1 MTESTSAPITPTH
14 SKPLNI
20 SVNDTQST
28 QSIQSTNLTISNII
42 DNETA
47 VDSNNK
53 TVTLENNTQ
62 TQSIQQDNIPPNTTQ
77 NVITDI
83 TEATVNTSSANRL
96 DNFIHRNNFTDE
108 ELSNPEDKAYVIP
121 IRVIL
126 PIEHAHAEPLT
137 SDENIES
144 IYLKYNYLMLK
155 TNDIT
160 YHEHLDTDRPEKLK
174 AFNHSSKSLDLV
186 KKPIQSSELIND
198 TEALGGYI
206 INNEEIYD
214 NTTVSSALFSTN
226 SNTTANITGI
236 APQSAITL
244 KPEQMFVGE
253 DGVRYKALSRDS
265 VPKEFNYLNLV
276 QVRSDEDV
284 SDLEAER
291 NMPLKQQQPEGG
303 YTEKSSAATAYD
315 MEQDQLEDKHYKKI
329 LPWIHFRL

>member
-1 MTESTSAPITPTH
+1 MTETTSATQAE
-14 SKPLNI
+14 PLSY
-20 SVNDTQST
+20 SVNDAQAVP
-28 QSIQSTNLTISNII
+28 STNLTVSNAI

-47 VDSNNK
+47 ADIHNK
-53 TVTLENNTQ
+53 TVTLENITQ
-62 TQSIQQDNIPPNTTQ
+62 TADLQKDVIPNNSTPNVTAD
-77 NVITDI
+77 V
-83 TEATVNTSSANRL
+83 TEAAAITSSANRL

-108 ELSNPEDKAYVIP
+108 ENSSPEDKAYVIP

-126 PIEHAHAEPLT
+126 PIEHAHAQPRT
-137 SDENIES
+137 SDDDLDS
-144 IYLKYNYLMLK
+144 TYFKYNYLMLK
-155 TNDIT
+155 TNDIN

-174 AFNHSSKSLDLV
+174 AMNTSLQSFGLA
-186 KKPIQSSELIND
+186 KKTILSSELIND
-198 TEALGGYI
+198 TEAVGRYN
-206 INNEEIYD
+206 INNEEIHIKED
-214 NTTVSSALFSTN
+214 NTASSALLLTDS
-226 SNTTANITGI
+226 SNAEE
-236 APQSAITL
+236 APLSAITL
-244 KPEQMFVGE
+244 QPDQMFVGE
-253 DGVRYKALSRDS
+253 DGVRYKALSKDS